1 MIRNYVRRLLWL
13 ALGMLVSAIGIVMM
27 LQANI
32 GLEPWSVL
40 QQGMAQSFGI
50 TYGTAS
56 VIVGAAAIGVAIL
69 FGESFGFGTV
79 INIVLC
85 AVFIDALLWLG
96 WVPQMSGTLSGVLM
110 LLAGLELLVLG
121 TWMYMKSALGAGPR
135 DALMVALAR
144 RTGRSVGLC
153 RISVEILVILTG
165 YFLGGQ
171 VGIGTVISALGLGS
185 LFNLNFHLLG
195 FRAAE
200 LHQENIAETLRFIR
214 QQKNKKEA
222 VGLPFFTLHAVSTA
236 LTGRNCS
243 SPNRN
248 AASPNQSSSTI
259 SLPSRLICASSHI
272 SPIS

>member
-214 QQKNKKEA
+214 QQKK
-222 VGLPFFTLHAVSTA
+222 
-236 LTGRNCS
+236 
-243 SPNRN
+243 
-248 AASPNQSSSTI
+248 
-259 SLPSRLICASSHI
+259 
-272 SPIS
+272 

>member
-153 RISVEILVILTG
+153 RISVEILVILPG

-214 QQKNKKEA
+214 QQKK
-222 VGLPFFTLHAVSTA
+222 
-236 LTGRNCS
+236 
-243 SPNRN
+243 
-248 AASPNQSSSTI
+248 
-259 SLPSRLICASSHI
+259 
-272 SPIS
+272 

>member
-79 INIVLC
+79 SNIVLC

-214 QQKNKKEA
+214 QQKK
-222 VGLPFFTLHAVSTA
+222 
-236 LTGRNCS
+236 
-243 SPNRN
+243 
-248 AASPNQSSSTI
+248 
-259 SLPSRLICASSHI
+259 
-272 SPIS
+272 

>member
-13 ALGMLVSAIGIVMM
+13 ALGMLVSAIGIVMT

-96 WVPQMSGTLSGVLM
+96 WVPQMSGTLSGILM

-214 QQKNKKEA
+214 QQKKIKRK
-222 VGLPFFTLHAVSTA
+222 P
-236 LTGRNCS
+236 
-243 SPNRN
+243 
-248 AASPNQSSSTI
+248 
-259 SLPSRLICASSHI
+259 
-272 SPIS
+272 

>member
-121 TWMYMKSALGAGPR
+121 TWMYMKSALGSGPR

-214 QQKNKKEA
+214 QQKK
-222 VGLPFFTLHAVSTA
+222 
-236 LTGRNCS
+236 
-243 SPNRN
+243 
-248 AASPNQSSSTI
+248 
-259 SLPSRLICASSHI
+259 
-272 SPIS
+272 